1 MCVGSEDSPSGC
13 ILLGGSATPLS
24 SRRGNYEH
32 RDRCPGHKVDRKVA
46 LRHSQPF
53 FDLLLL
59 SLCLVS
65 AILGDSI
72 ELHMGP
78 CGSNVVGLSQPHKA
92 VTDILS

>member
-1 MCVGSEDSPSGC
+1 M
-13 ILLGGSATPLS
+13 
-24 SRRGNYEH
+24 
-32 RDRCPGHKVDRKVA
+32 DRKVA
-46 LRHSQPF
+46 LGHSQPF

-59 SLCLVS
+59 SLYLVS

-78 CGSNVVGLSQPHKA
+78 CGSHVVGLSQPHKA